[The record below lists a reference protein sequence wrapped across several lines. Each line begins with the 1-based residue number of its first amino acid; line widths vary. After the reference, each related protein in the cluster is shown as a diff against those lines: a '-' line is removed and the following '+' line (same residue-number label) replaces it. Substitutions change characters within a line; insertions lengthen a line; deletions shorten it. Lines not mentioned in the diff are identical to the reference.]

1 MPVTGA
7 SIAGAAKAMSN
18 NNSPTHINS
27 NNNPKSSNNNNN
39 QTSLNFQ
46 GAYIVEK
53 IVGHFT
59 NANGVIYYHVKWSGY
74 PLSNKDVGC
83 MSQSNIVSGFD
94 DMLDDYLVVLKRNS
108 YQNNTDN
115 AATGNGTNS
124 STRNRKRRFDQK
136 MLEAEGSIVKMSF
149 KDRKITKQK

>member
-1 MPVTGA
+1 MDTVVIADILEWFRFLGNDVNPPSTNISNTMPVTGA

-18 NNSPTHINS
+18 NNSSTHINS

-83 MSQSNIVSGFD
+83 MSRSNIVSGFD
-94 DMLDDYLVVLKRNS
+94 DML
-108 YQNNTDN
+108 
-115 AATGNGTNS
+115 
-124 STRNRKRRFDQK
+124 
-136 MLEAEGSIVKMSF
+136 
-149 KDRKITKQK
+149 